1 MNPSL
6 QDCHWPDLPEPH
18 LSALKQAVAFVL
30 ESFDSVL
37 GLIVCGSVSRG
48 IFDASSD
55 VDLYVV
61 HAANVRQRIQKS
73 FNGVPAEIFVNPPAR
88 IEQYFAEDVRSRR
101 LITTHMIGTGIVI
114 WQGDAVVQ
122 TLRDQARALLQSSPS
137 VPADLTSPRYMI
149 ATGFEDAL
157 DKLEKDPPT
166 ARLILFK
173 VVDRLLEFA
182 FEKAGRF
189 VPRQKDTLAEIRA
202 LDAMLGDLAERFYRA
217 ESLEAQFEI
226 AGSMMDHLVQAR
238 GFFEWASPLENLA

>member
-6 QDCHWPDLPEPH
+6 QDCHWSDLPEPH
-18 LSALKQAVAFVL
+18 LTALKQAVAFVL

-122 TLRDQARALLQSSPS
+122 TLRDQARASLQSSPEI
-137 VPADLTSPRYMI
+137 PANLTSPRYMI

-182 FEKAGRF
+182 FEKMGRF
-189 VPRQKDTLAEIRA
+189 VPRHKDTLAEIRA
-202 LDAMLGDLAERFYRA
+202 LDATLGDFAERFYRV
-217 ESLEAQFEI
+217 ESLEAQFDI
-226 AGSMMDHLVQAR
+226 AGSMMDHLIQAR
-238 GFFEWASPLENLA
+238 GFFEWTSPLEVLA

>member
-6 QDCHWPDLPEPH
+6 RDCLWPDLPEPH

-37 GLIVCGSVSRG
+37 GLIACGSVSRKN
-48 IFDASSD
+48 FDASSD
-55 VDLYVV
+55 VDLYVI
-61 HAANVRQRIQKS
+61 HAANVRKRIQKF
-73 FNGVPAEIFVNPPAR
+73 FNGVPAEIFVNPPAM

-101 LITTHMIGTGIVI
+101 LITAHMIGTGIVI
-114 WQGDAVVQ
+114 WQSGPVVQ
-122 TLRDQARALLQSSPS
+122 SLRDQARVLLQSAPNIP
-137 VPADLTSPRYMI
+137 VDLISPRYMI

-182 FEKAGRF
+182 FEKHGRF
-189 VPRQKDTLAEIRA
+189 VPRLKDTLAEIRA
-202 LDAMLGDLAERFYRA
+202 FDAMLADLAEQFYRA
-217 ESLEAQFEI
+217 ETLEAQFDT
-226 AGSMMDHLVQAR
+226 AGSMMDYLIQAR
-238 GFFEWASPLENLA
+238 GFFEWTSPLEVPI

>member
-18 LSALKQAVAFVL
+18 LRALKQAVAFVL

-48 IFDASSD
+48 VFDASSD
-55 VDLYVV
+55 VDLYVI
-61 HAANVRQRIQKS
+61 HAVNVRQRVQQF
-73 FNGVPAEIFVNPPAR
+73 FNGAPAEIFVNPPAM

-101 LITTHMIGTGIVI
+101 LITAHMIGTGIVI
-114 WQGDAVVQ
+114 WQSDPVVQ
-122 TLRDQARALLQSSPS
+122 ALRDQARALLQSAPS
-137 VPADLTSPRYMI
+137 IPADLTSPRYMI

-157 DKLEKDPPT
+157 DKREKDPLT

-189 VPRQKDTLAEIRA
+189 VPRLKDTLAEIRA
-202 LDAMLGDLAERFYRA
+202 FDATLGDLPNVFIVPNRSR
-217 ESLEAQFEI
+217 
-226 AGSMMDHLVQAR
+226 
-238 GFFEWASPLENLA
+238 PNLRLPVR